1 MTEMIQYILD
11 HFPVRKSEK
20 QKEGFRLWLVHRLK
34 AMGYKPE
41 LERKSSTVNV
51 VCGDVRRAR
60 WLVSTHYDTCASVG
74 LPNPAV
80 PCNPLVYFGYQ
91 VLVVAALLA
100 LSFLL
105 ALGISFPLHM
115 PGLFT
120 PLLVLFYISSFYVLL
135 AGPANRNNSNNNT
148 SGVAA
153 LLSLMDRLPRA
164 QRKNVCF
171 VFFDDREKGLIGSGA
186 FRRRHLAELR
196 DDMVNIDLDCVGD
209 GDTLVLVPSKRC
221 RWNGPLL
228 DTLRESIRGTGGKV
242 VDLRLGGYFLYPADC
257 KRFRNHVFIGAF
269 RRKPFLGYYI
279 SRIHTRRDTRL
290 DRENVR
296 LLAEGLCRLLE
307 ASL

>member
-1 MTEMIQYILD
+1 M
-11 HFPVRKSEK
+11 
-20 QKEGFRLWLVHRLK
+20 
-34 AMGYKPE
+34 
-41 LERKSSTVNV
+41 

-60 WLVSTHYDTCASVG
+60 WLITTHYDTCAGVG

-91 VLVVAALLA
+91 ALVVVLLLC

-120 PLLVLFYISSFYVLL
+120 PLLALFYIGSFYVLL

-153 LLSLMDRLPRA
+153 LLALMDRLPRE
-164 QRKNVCF
+164 QRKSVCF
-171 VFFDDREKGLIGSGA
+171 VFLDNHEKGLLGSAA
-186 FRRRHLAELR
+186 FRRQHLAELR
-196 DDMVNIDLDCVGD
+196 DDLVNLDLDCVGD
-209 GDTLVLVPSKRC
+209 GDTLVLVPSKKC

-228 DTLRESIRGTGGKV
+228 DALRENVRGTEEKT
-242 VDLRLGGYFLYPADC
+242 VDIRLGGYFLYPADC

-279 SRIHTRRDTRL
+279 SRIHTNRDTRL
-290 DRENVR
+290 DEENIR
-296 LLAEGLCRLLE
+296 LLAEGLDRFLR
-307 ASL
+307 AVQ